1 MILAVGEALAE
12 FMRTTPGA
20 DWTAPGDLRGPFPSG
35 APAIFASVAARLG
48 ASTALC
54 SVVGGDPFGTL
65 IRRRLEHDGVE
76 LSGLRTDPA
85 ANTACAFVAY
95 APDGSRQFVFL
106 LRDSAAAR
114 LTVADLDDLPERAA
128 WLHVSGATL
137 ALSDAMALVAERA
150 VERAAAAGA
159 RVSLDPNLRPEALS
173 PDIAARIRRL
183 AASADVL
190 FPSDG
195 ELGALGLPADAAPI
209 VCTTL
214 GARGI
219 DVALGDRHELVPAVA
234 ARERD
239 PTGAGD
245 TFAAAFVV
253 ATLRGAEPVEA
264 ARAGAELAAVAVE
277 HVGGMEAPVMGR
289 CASILQA

>member
-12 FMRTTPGA
+12 FMRSTPGVG
-20 DWTAPGDLRGPFPSG
+20 WTAPSDLRGPFPSG

-48 ASTALC
+48 ATAALC
-54 SVVGGDPFGTL
+54 AVVGGDTFGAL

-85 ANTACAFVAY
+85 VNTACAFVAY
-95 APDGSRQFVFL
+95 ARDGSREFVFL
-106 LRDSAAAR
+106 LRDSAAPR
-114 LTVADLDDLPERAA
+114 LSVADLGELPERAA
-128 WLHVSGATL
+128 WVHVSGATL
-137 ALSDAMALVAERA
+137 GLSDTMARVAERA
-150 VERAAAAGA
+150 VERAVAAGA

-173 PDIAARIRRL
+173 PEIAARIRRL
-183 AASADVL
+183 AARADVL
-190 FPSDG
+190 LPSEG
-195 ELGALGLPADAAPI
+195 ELEALGLPADAAPI

-219 DVALGDRHELVPAVA
+219 DVAVGGRHQLVPALA

-253 ATLRGAEPVEA
+253 ATLEGAEPVEA
-264 ARAGAELAAVAVE
+264 ARFGAELAAVAVE
-277 HVGGMEAPVMGR
+277 HVGGMEAPVKRLGAR
-289 CASILQA
+289 A